1 MKRLFD
7 FVFSSCL
14 IIVLFPLIIGIMAA
28 VRIKLGSPLFFKQ
41 LRSGFQGRPFY
52 IYKFRTMTNARDQN
66 QQLYSDE
73 LRLTNFGKFLRRYS
87 LDELPQLFN
96 VLKGDMSFVGPRPL
110 LVEYMSL
117 YNEEQLRRFEVKPGI
132 TGWAQIKGRNTISW
146 EEKFK
151 LDVWYVDNRSLFLD
165 SRIFFLTIVRVFR
178 PKDINQPNKATVER
192 FKGSGGKAK
201 HDRDKND
208 D

>member
-7 FVFSSCL
+7 FVISSSL
-14 IIVLFPLIIGIMAA
+14 IIVLLPLIIAIMAA

-41 LRSGFQGRPFY
+41 MRSGFQGKPFY
-52 IYKFRTMTNARDQN
+52 IYKFRTMTNDRDQYEH
-66 QQLYSDE
+66 LYPDE
-73 LRLTNFGKFLRRYS
+73 LRLTDFGKFLRHYS

-117 YNEEQLRRFEVKPGI
+117 YNEEQLRRFEVNPGI

-165 SRIFFLTIVRVFR
+165 IKIFFLTIVRVFR
-178 PKDINQPNKATVER
+178 PKDITQPSKATVER
-192 FKGSGGKAK
+192 FVGNSKETNL
-201 HDRDKND
+201 DEDQN
-208 D
+208 

>member
-1 MKRLFD
+1 
-7 FVFSSCL
+7 
-14 IIVLFPLIIGIMAA
+14 MAA

>member
-7 FVFSSCL
+7 FVISSCL
-14 IIVLFPLIIGIMAA
+14 IIGLLPLIIAIMAA
-28 VRIKLGSPLFFKQ
+28 VRIKLGSPIFFKQ
-41 LRSGFQGRPFY
+41 MRSGFQGNPFY
-52 IYKFRTMTNARDQN
+52 IYKFRTMTNDKDQYER
-66 QQLYSDE
+66 LYSDE

-110 LVEYMSL
+110 LVDYMSL

-146 EEKFK
+146 EEKFN

-165 SRIFFLTIVRVFR
+165 IKIFFLTIARVFR
-178 PKDINQPNKATVER
+178 PKDINQPSKATVDR
-192 FKGSGGKAK
+192 FMGNGKETNQ
-201 HDRDKND
+201 DRDKN
-208 D
+208 

>member
-7 FVFSSCL
+7 FVISSCL
-14 IIVLFPLIIGIMAA
+14 IIVLLPLIIAIMAA
-28 VRIKLGSPLFFKQ
+28 VRIKLGSPLLFKQ
-41 LRSGFQGRPFY
+41 MRSGFQGKPFY
-52 IYKFRTMTNARDQN
+52 IYKFRTMTNERDQY

-73 LRLTNFGKFLRRYS
+73 LRLTAFGKFLRHYS

-146 EEKFK
+146 AEKFK
-151 LDVWYVDNRSLFLD
+151 LDVWYVDNRSFFLD
-165 SRIFFLTIVRVFR
+165 TKVFFITVIRIFR
-178 PKDINQPNKATVER
+178 PKDINQPSKATVER
-192 FKGSGGKAK
+192 FGGNVEKTS
-201 HDRDKND
+201 HDRDHN
-208 D
+208 